1 MKARSA
7 QSTIFTATVS
17 HAEEDEPNFSRDFR
31 SRQELPSSNFND
43 AGNYSPPLSGSANK
57 SPDQEV
63 LNLSDHIEE
72 IRKISG
78 EAFDRAKPG
87 SDRLPILRRL
97 QELLDESEAATE
109 IAFGYTEEDDAQIT
123 IDPVAD
129 EIERIEL
136 RSKLGIAA

>member
-1 MKARSA
+1 LSA
-7 QSTIFTATVS
+7 
-17 HAEEDEPNFSRDFR
+17 P
-31 SRQELPSSNFND
+31 
-43 AGNYSPPLSGSANK
+43 ANN

-63 LNLSDHIEE
+63 LNLSDHIDE

-87 SDRLPILRRL
+87 MERLPMLRRL
-97 QELLDESEAATE
+97 RELLDESEAATE
-109 IAFGYTEEDDAQIT
+109 ITFGYVEEDEVAQIT

-136 RSKLGIAA
+136 RTKLGIAA